1 MAVINVLDQN
11 TINQIAAGEVVERPA
26 SIAKELVENAIDAF
40 STAVTVEIKG
50 GGIDFLRITDNGSGI
65 DRDQIRNAFL
75 PHATSKIR
83 TAKDLETVG
92 SLGFRGE
99 ALASIAA
106 VTRTELITKT
116 DEGISGVR
124 YVAEG
129 GTELLF
135 EEVGC
140 PEGTTFIVRNLFFNT
155 PARRKFLKS
164 RMTEAGYVEAFMQ
177 RLALSRPDIAFKF
190 ISDHK
195 NKISTSGNGNV
206 KDVIY
211 HIFGRDVAMNLLE
224 TDREENGIRV
234 RGYIGKP
241 VISRGNR
248 NFEYYFVNGRYLR
261 DPIIARAIE
270 EGYKGHAMVHKFPFV
285 VLMIDMD
292 PHAVDVNVHPQKME
306 MRFDN
311 GEALYSAVVAA
322 VRAAFVK
329 KELIPEAGLGRE
341 KKKEEKNLGSRPEP
355 FERRRRQIEERFA
368 GLTQDKIETI
378 NRARKEEAPADPA
391 AGESAAGDREAAA
404 RRERL
409 ERQMAL
415 LRSREIPDSAR
426 EIDAAIGMV
435 REENG
440 YGPAAN
446 KGNPGFV
453 GAPDPAGKTGL
464 DAGTVP
470 NTDNGTQMSFSD
482 IPVLSEQARP
492 RHRIVGQVFRTYWLI
507 EYEDQLLFVDQHAA
521 HEKVMYEKFLGD
533 LKNREIHQ
541 QMVAPPVVLTF
552 SIREKECY
560 LRCRESFRQMGFL
573 IEEFGGNE
581 YCIRAVPANLLDID
595 PQELFVD
602 LLDQIEENGAG
613 ISMDKLTE
621 RLASMACKAAVKGN
635 MTMTTAEMDSL
646 MDQLLLLDNPYQCP
660 HGRPTIISMSKRE
673 VEKKFKRI

>member
-329 KELIPEAGLGRE
+329 KELIPEAGLSRE

>member
-261 DPIIARAIE
+261 NPIIARAIE

>member
-164 RMTEAGYVEAFMQ
+164 SMTEAGYVEAFMQ

>member
-1 MAVINVLDQN
+1 MTYKEILDN
-11 TINQIAAGEVVERPA
+11 TAGHF
-26 SIAKELVENAIDAF
+26 K
-40 STAVTVEIKG
+40 T
-50 GGIDFLRITDNGSGI
+50 ITE
-65 DRDQIRNAFL
+65 
-75 PHATSKIR
+75 HKIR
-83 TAKDLETVG
+83 VMRHCFDIGLYGQGLLHDLSKYAPVEFLNG
-92 SLGFRGE
+92 CKYYQHGKRSPNNAEREDKGYSMAWMHHKGRNRHHYE
-99 ALASIAA
+99 YW
-106 VTRTELITKT
+106 T
-116 DEGISGVR
+116 D
-124 YVAEG
+124 Y
-129 GTELLF
+129 
-135 EEVGC
+135 
-140 PEGTTFIVRNLFFNT
+140 
-155 PARRKFLKS
+155 
-164 RMTEAGYVEAFMQ
+164 
-177 RLALSRPDIAFKF
+177 
-190 ISDHK
+190 
-195 NKISTSGNGNV
+195 
-206 KDVIY
+206 
-211 HIFGRDVAMNLLE
+211 
-224 TDREENGIRV
+224 RV
-234 RGYIGKP
+234 
-241 VISRGNR
+241 
-248 NFEYYFVNGRYLR
+248 
-261 DPIIARAIE
+261 
-270 EGYKGHAMVHKFPFV
+270 
-285 VLMIDMD
+285 
-292 PHAVDVNVHPQKME
+292 
-306 MRFDN
+306 
-311 GEALYSAVVAA
+311 
-322 VRAAFVK
+322 
-329 KELIPEAGLGRE
+329 
-341 KKKEEKNLGSRPEP
+341 
-355 FERRRRQIEERFA
+355 
-368 GLTQDKIETI
+368 
-378 NRARKEEAPADPA
+378 RKEEAPADPA